1 MGLVTAAAVMPPQS
15 PVGHGDLREGIESL
29 LDLMTTT
36 SRLNRSLPA
45 GEMPSLQIAANWQ
58 PYEAGMLRAWAAV
71 KQEDVTPR
79 SCVKSDAKAPDLQRR
94 LAPQSQASP
103 VGSPPPSNI
112 LAKPDKAKE
121 PCPHPGCSNVFAM
134 VMARV
139 HPDGHSKHYL
149 AHVASC
155 KHAPCANPAVKQED
169 DCDVVRTPP
178 GNVIVGQHAVV
189 QGATCRLDAPAVSRS
204 IRVLSARVADSA
216 QGRVAELDFG
226 SLLLNPL
233 SQFSDRSI
241 QQKLPRAG
249 PSPQPLLGKRKRAPG
264 EVAEV
269 DFGWTRP
276 DAVITPHTIGR
287 TLTCTEAERYLTDP
301 ECALLSRPGRV
312 RRDLATVT
320 DILDAVG
327 LVFKDDCGRRSFSF

>member
-79 SCVKSDAKAPDLQRR
+79 SCVKSDAKASDLQRR

-204 IRVLSARVADSA
+204 M
-216 QGRVAELDFG
+216 
-226 SLLLNPL
+226 
-233 SQFSDRSI
+233 
-241 QQKLPRAG
+241 
-249 PSPQPLLGKRKRAPG
+249 
-264 EVAEV
+264 
-269 DFGWTRP
+269 
-276 DAVITPHTIGR
+276 
-287 TLTCTEAERYLTDP
+287 
-301 ECALLSRPGRV
+301 
-312 RRDLATVT
+312 
-320 DILDAVG
+320 LDAPAACPQIHRLRCERVPREAAARQQRHRANASYGAKEAIMSSLTHISATYGGHHMGGSRIQAAG
-327 LVFKDDCGRRSFSF
+327 LNE